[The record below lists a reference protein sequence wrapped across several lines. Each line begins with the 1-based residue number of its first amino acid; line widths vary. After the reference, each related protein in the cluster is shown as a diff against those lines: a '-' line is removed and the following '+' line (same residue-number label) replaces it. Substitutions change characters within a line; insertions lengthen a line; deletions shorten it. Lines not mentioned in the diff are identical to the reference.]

1 MRTLFCGGTVVSP
14 SGKRQADILV
24 EDERIA
30 AVEKQLNVEADRT
43 VDVSGQLIFP
53 GFIDGHTHMDLEV
66 SGTVTADGFST
77 GTKAE
82 VVSGTT
88 CLIDFATQNKGET
101 AAFALFRWHEKARGR
116 CSCDYAFHL
125 ALSDWNESISREL
138 DDVVRSGIRSFKLY
152 MTYDAMVMDDRSIYE
167 VLVRLKELGGIAG
180 VHCENRGII
189 DARLAQV
196 LREKGHR
203 RDVSDYPGTRPHLA
217 EAEAVSR
224 LLKIA
229 ACADAPVIIVHLS
242 TKEGLREVEQA
253 RAAGQ
258 TVYVETC
265 PQYLLLDESRYRLPE
280 ARLYMC
286 APPLRTE
293 ADSDALWDA
302 ICAGQIQTLAT
313 DHCSFTAEQKA
324 AGAEDFSRTPCGMPG
339 AQERPLLLWHYGVG
353 TGRIT
358 AEQMC
363 ALLAENPAR
372 LYRLYPKKGVIAP
385 GSDADLVIWD
395 ERASYTLSQDLRQSA
410 AGYSP
415 FEGTRMAGRPSSV
428 WLRGRQVA
436 ADGALTAENTG
447 RYVTAADTEILLQ
460 HGH

>member
-1 MRTLFCGGTVVSP
+1 MLKPGGY
-14 SGKRQADILV
+14 Q
-24 EDERIA
+24 RIKQIA
-30 AVEKQLNVEADRT
+30 EKLDKMGVQPFTGVQVEALRGLAESAVSDRHHVKPAKPAKSRKSRERVPLLNCHT
-43 VDVSGQLIFP
+43 APCEDACPIHQEITSYVALAGEGKYDEALSVILNRNALP
-53 GFIDGHTHMDLEV
+53 FI
-66 SGTVTADGFST
+66 T
-77 GTKAE
+77 GT
-82 VVSGTT
+82 
-88 CLIDFATQNKGET
+88 I
-101 AAFALFRWHEKARGR
+101 
-116 CSCDYAFHL
+116 YL
-125 ALSDWNESISREL
+125 ALSDWNESVSREL
-138 DDVVRSGIRSFKLY
+138 NDVVRGGIRSFKLY
-152 MTYDAMVMDDRSIYE
+152 MTYDAMVMDDKSIYE

-189 DARLAQV
+189 DAELAQV
-196 LREKGHR
+196 LRKKGHR
-203 RDVSDYPGTRPHLA
+203 RDVSDYPGTRPNLA

-229 ACADAPVIIVHLS
+229 ACAGAPVIIVHLS

-293 ADSDALWDA
+293 ADQEALWDA
-302 ICAGQIQTLAT
+302 VCAGQIQTLAT
-313 DHCSFTAEQKA
+313 DHCSFTAGQKE

-363 ALLAENPAR
+363 ALLSENPAR

-415 FEGTRMAGRPSSV
+415 FEGTRMAGRPSAV
-428 WLRGRQVA
+428 WLRGRLVA